1 MRKVTTVLVV
11 GTLLGGT
18 AWFLDSR
25 SGGESNARANGNSV
39 IEEFEPAK
47 RGQSETFEARML
59 SGDTLDTSSLR
70 GEVVVFNVWGSWCV
84 PCATEAPD
92 IVTVAT
98 ELDTQVVYMI
108 LKVSDNAAATR
119 TFQREYEGQK

>member
-92 IVTVAT
+92 LVKVAN
-98 ELDTQVVYMI
+98 ELDTQVVFLGI
-108 LKVSDNAAATR
+108 NLRANESAAPALAR
-119 TFQREYEGQK
+119 QSVG